1 MKIITERSW
10 SYKRHFMIDET
21 EVLKNDVFS
30 KLKSLT
36 SKSIFEN
43 SASIGWFLQWG
54 GWKSRFHC
62 TTNVVSLLSLL
73 LTIKWIN

>member
-21 EVLKNDVFS
+21 EVLKNVVFS

-43 SASIGWFLQWG
+43 TASIGWF
-54 GWKSRFHC
+54 
-62 TTNVVSLLSLL
+62 
-73 LTIKWIN
+73 

>member
-21 EVLKNDVFS
+21 EVLKNVVFS
-30 KLKSLT
+30 KLKSLR

-43 SASIGWFLQWG
+43 SASIGWF
-54 GWKSRFHC
+54 
-62 TTNVVSLLSLL
+62 
-73 LTIKWIN
+73 